1 MTQQIDKT
9 IIIKASPSVV
19 WKTLT
24 DPDRIKQWMV
34 EPGTAFEIITDWK
47 VGNPIV
53 IKAFHHIPFENKGTV
68 LQVEPHKVLRYNYLS
83 SLSKLP
89 DKPENYSIIEFR
101 LAPLEDQTSLTLTLR
116 NFPTETIFRHVAF
129 YWSATVEIMKDLAEK
144 Q

>member
-9 IIIKASPSVV
+9 IIIKALPSVV

-24 DPDRIKQWMV
+24 DPDSIKQWMA
-34 EPGTAFEIITDWK
+34 EPGMAFEITTDWK

-68 LQVEPHKVLRYNYLS
+68 LQFEPGKVLRYNYLS
-83 SLSKLP
+83 SLSRLP
-89 DKPENYSIIEFR
+89 DKPESYSTIEFR
-101 LAPLEDQTSLTLTLR
+101 LVPLENQTSLTLTLR
-116 NFPTETIFRHVAF
+116 NFPTEAIFRHVDF
-129 YWSATVEIMKDLAEK
+129 YWRATIEIMKDLAEK